1 MKLFNFFKIIPVFII
16 ICVLGISCGSNEGGN
31 MENKISKGIE
41 FLGRSDCIHSPKMEK
56 NLVSALETSE
66 LEKKYKYID
75 LASLP
80 AVDYRRGYGT
90 PTVLINGGDLYGK
103 SKPKPIASAPT

>member
-1 MKLFNFFKIIPVFII
+1 MKLCNFFKIVPLFII
-16 ICVLGISCGSNEGGN
+16 ICVLGISCGSNESGN
-31 MENKISKGIE
+31 MGNKISKGIE

-56 NLVSALETSE
+56 NLVAALGVSG

-80 AVDYRRGYGT
+80 AEDYRRG
-90 PTVLINGGDLYGK
+90 
-103 SKPKPIASAPT
+103 